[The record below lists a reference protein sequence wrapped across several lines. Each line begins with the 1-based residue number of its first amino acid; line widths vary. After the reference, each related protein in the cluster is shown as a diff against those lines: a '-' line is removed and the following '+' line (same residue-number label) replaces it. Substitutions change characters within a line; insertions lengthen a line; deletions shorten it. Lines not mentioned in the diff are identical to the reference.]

1 MTEYAME
8 KGQKETTQ
16 KTKAWATTRTL
27 TVTF

>member
-1 MTEYAME
+1 ME